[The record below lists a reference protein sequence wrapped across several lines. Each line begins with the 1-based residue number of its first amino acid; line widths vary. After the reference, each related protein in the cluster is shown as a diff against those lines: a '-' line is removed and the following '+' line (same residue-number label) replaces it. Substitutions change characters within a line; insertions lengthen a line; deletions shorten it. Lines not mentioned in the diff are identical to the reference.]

1 MIEFLAI
8 DYAFYVY
15 GSFLSFITVVI
26 ICTNNAVRYHKK
38 TLDHIKNT
46 IIETEQRNNSGNIG

>member
-26 ICTNNAVRYHKK
+26 ICTNNAVKYHKK

-46 IIETEQRNNSGNIG
+46 IHQMSKNNEA